1 MRLLVRSAGSAALGW
16 ATEVPSSVPPTP
28 STSSRS
34 QSLTTLERTELSLA
48 EQMAAWPRREREI
61 FFMGLSKQE
70 AAALRWDWNFWA
82 RPKQLQPSGDWSVWL
97 AMAGRGFG
105 KTRLG
110 AEWVRSMVCDPLD
123 PKKPGKVER
132 IALIGE
138 TAADVRDVMVK
149 GNGGILATHPPEFRP
164 TYIESKRRLEW
175 PNGAMAL
182 TFSAEE
188 PDQLRGPEHDLA
200 WCDELAKWRYA
211 QETWDMLQFG
221 LRLGDHPR
229 VLVTTTPRPIDLVR
243 DLLKGV
249 ASGETAVTH
258 GSTYDNASNLSAKFI
273 ANIKKKYEGSRLG
286 RQELHAELLDDVP
299 GALWTRRMLDKR
311 SESNPKGA
319 GLRLDEK
326 LPQLKRIVVGV
337 DPSGSSGENKPKG
350 TRSSRQ
356 EDSVSDLVGIIV
368 AGVDHDDQGWILED
382 CTSAGGPAEWAKAAV
397 DAYKKWDADLICAES
412 NFGGAMVEFT
422 IRSVSRS
429 IPVQMVHAS
438 RGKTIRAEPISML
451 YEQGRVR
458 HWGTVPELE
467 DQMCSMTKTGY
478 IGSSDIGKSPDR
490 LDAAVWA
497 LTELMLGELQP
508 RGGQAPVV
516 GLS

>member
-1 MRLLVRSAGSAALGW
+1 MLND
-16 ATEVPSSVPPTP
+16 PTQL
-28 STSSRS
+28 SR
-34 QSLTTLERTELSLA
+34 A
-48 EQMAAWPRREREI
+48 EQMALWPRRERDL
-61 FFMGLSKQE
+61 FFMSLSRAEPTLSLGLD
-70 AAALRWDWNFWA
+70 LLG
-82 RPKQLQPSGDWSVWL
+82 RPKQQQPPGDWSVWL

-110 AEWVRSMVCDPLD
+110 AEWVRSMVCDPHD
-123 PKKPGKVER
+123 PKRPGKVER

-164 TYIESKRRLEW
+164 VYLESKRRLEW
-175 PNGAMAL
+175 PNGAIAL

-273 ANIKKKYEGSRLG
+273 ENVRRKYEGSRLG

-299 GALWTRRMLDKR
+299 GALWTRLMLDKR
-311 SESNPKGA
+311 GENNPKGA
-319 GLRLDEK
+319 GLAIGES
-326 LPQLKRIVVGV
+326 LPQLRRIVVGV
-337 DPSGSSGENKPKG
+337 DPSGSTGENVPKS
-350 TRSSRQ
+350 RSRQ
-356 EDSVSDLVGIIV
+356 EGSVSDLVGIIV
-368 AGVDHDDQGWILED
+368 AGVDYEGGAWLLED
-382 CTSAGGPAEWAKAAV
+382 ATSAGGPAEWALP
-397 DAYKKWDADLICAES
+397 WWRPTS
-412 NFGGAMVEFT
+412 GGT
-422 IRSVSRS
+422 R
-429 IPVQMVHAS
+429 
-438 RGKTIRAEPISML
+438 T
-451 YEQGRVR
+451 
-458 HWGTVPELE
+458 
-467 DQMCSMTKTGY
+467 
-478 IGSSDIGKSPDR
+478 
-490 LDAAVWA
+490 
-497 LTELMLGELQP
+497 
-508 RGGQAPVV
+508 
-516 GLS
+516 